1 MQVSAFVRR
10 TNAGG
15 DFATVLQKG
24 DATSGAIIL
33 IGLVRG
39 ANPRVFE
46 RFPSLDGRTAWQSI
60 QSTEPLT
67 PEQVSELV
75 EKRTRRDPDLWIIE
89 LDAADDERLSGLLAS
104 GD

>member
-1 MQVSAFVRR
+1 MQVSAFIRR

-24 DATSGAIIL
+24 DATSGAIML

-39 ANPRVFE
+39 ANPRIFE
-46 RFPSLDGRTAWQSI
+46 RFPSLDGRSEWQSI

-67 PEQVSELV
+67 PEQVSALV

>member
-24 DATSGAIIL
+24 DATSGAIML

-46 RFPSLDGRTAWQSI
+46 RFPSLDGRSAWQSI

-67 PEQVSELV
+67 PEIVSALI
-75 EKRTRRDPDLWIIE
+75 EKRTRRDPDLWVIE
-89 LDAADDERLSGLLAS
+89 LDAADDERLNGLLTF